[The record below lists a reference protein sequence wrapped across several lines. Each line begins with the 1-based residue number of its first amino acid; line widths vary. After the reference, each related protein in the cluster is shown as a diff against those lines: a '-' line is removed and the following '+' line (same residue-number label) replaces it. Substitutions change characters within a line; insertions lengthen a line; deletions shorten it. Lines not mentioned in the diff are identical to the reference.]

1 MGDANDK
8 LNKWV
13 VTWICFCFLCRL
25 YKLRIPDQI
34 ERSAGD
40 LVLDRGPPQKK
51 MTHAHIYA
59 HKHVIITSTLLSLLS
74 LLYIYIYIII
84 VFIIIYIYHHT
95 YRHIFKTYKRIHVHS
110 YENVC
115 LVKNPHIHTF
125 ICRCTSMYCQ
135 HILYRNVCIYF
146 FLLTRNFRHC
156 MWRRRKH
163 SPRNKRQFS
172 VHILVHRDAS

>member
-51 MTHAHIYA
+51 WPMHTYMR
-59 HKHVIITSTLLSLLS
+59 TNTWLLLVR
-74 LLYIYIYIII
+74 YYRYCHYYIYIII